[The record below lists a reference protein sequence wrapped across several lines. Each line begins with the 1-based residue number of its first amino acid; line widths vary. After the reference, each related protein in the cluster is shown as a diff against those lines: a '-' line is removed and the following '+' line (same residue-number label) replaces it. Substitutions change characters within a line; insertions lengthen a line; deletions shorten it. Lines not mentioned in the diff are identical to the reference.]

1 MVEVRRAR
9 ADEIAACAAL
19 YERVLR
25 ETFTWD
31 PPGRHSAADFLAH
44 ALDEEVYLAR
54 NGDRLLGIAGFHR
67 PSAFLHSLYVETRG
81 AGVGK
86 ALLTALI
93 ATCEGLGLRQMCAV
107 IGDSGNAASIG
118 LHAALGFEKKGI
130 FPDMGH
136 KFGRWVDL
144 VWMQRPLNGGGST
157 PPDAPGMSLSG
168 V

>member
-31 PPGRHSAADFLAH
+31 PPGRHAAADFLAQ

-54 NGDRLLGIAGFHR
+54 DGDRLLGIAGFHR
-67 PSAFLHSLYVETRG
+67 PDSFLHSLYVETRG

-86 ALLTALI
+86 ALLDHVAAAADGPLSLKCLSPNLR
-93 ATCEGLGLRQMCAV
+93 AQDFYLREGFRIVDVGRDPGAAHTWLRMT
-107 IGDSGNAASIG
+107 
-118 LHAALGFEKKGI
+118 
-130 FPDMGH
+130 
-136 KFGRWVDL
+136 R
-144 VWMQRPLNGGGST
+144 
-157 PPDAPGMSLSG
+157 
-168 V
+168 